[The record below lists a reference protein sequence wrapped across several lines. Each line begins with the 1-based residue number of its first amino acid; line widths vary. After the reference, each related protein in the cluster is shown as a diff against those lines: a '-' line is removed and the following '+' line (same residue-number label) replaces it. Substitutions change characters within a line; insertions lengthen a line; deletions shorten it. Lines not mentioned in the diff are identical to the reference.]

1 MMKKVLFLGVFAV
14 LAQMLNAQSAL
25 NLFQTV
31 PDEEE
36 KKYLLGFITKEQITK
51 DPDFGWYA
59 QNTKF
64 YKPKKEHIDV
74 ISEKAYD
81 FQILLFT
88 GTWCHDSQ
96 QIIPKYFSLLEAAE
110 FPDHRM
116 VIVAVDRQK
125 AAPANLHRPLN
136 IVNVPTLIVLKDGV
150 EVGRIVE
157 YGQTGL
163 VDAELADIIKK
174 IE

>member
-1 MMKKVLFLGVFAV
+1 MMKNFFLFFALISIAGIV
-14 LAQMLNAQSAL
+14 QAQATLS
-25 NLFQTV
+25 LFQEV

-36 KKYLLGFITKEQITK
+36 KKYLLGFISKEQISK
-51 DPDFGWYA
+51 DPDFGWYV
-59 QNTKF
+59 QNSKYF
-64 YKPKKEHIDV
+64 KPKKEHIDI

-96 QIIPKYFSLLEAAE
+96 QIIPKYFSLLEASE

-116 VIVAVDRQK
+116 VIIGVDRQK
-125 AAPANLHRPLN
+125 SAPANLHRPLN
-136 IVNVPTLIVLKDGV
+136 VVNVPTLIVLKDGV

-157 YGQTGL
+157 YGETGL
-163 VDAELADIIKK
+163 VDAELAELIKK
-174 IE
+174 VK